1 MDKNNV
7 VTLAIDAIRGNVSGN
22 FSAKETSE
30 TIRQAMIEM
39 NGGSEKLNPKTF
51 HRGTE
56 LYAFVEEIIPYV
68 VEEGLKGDE
77 FFMNMVEYRNMAEG
91 DAPEFVTEDRSEFIV
106 ANIGTGTQSVRRQRL
121 GARESVTLATQMRAI
136 KIYEELRRML
146 AGRVDFNTF
155 ISKVAQA
162 FTKQMNEDIFKVF
175 NSITATTKGLNEKYV
190 FSGSFDE
197 EKLLDIIAHVEAST
211 GKTATIMGTK
221 KALRKV
227 STAVVSAEHESD
239 MYNAG
244 FYGKFNGVPMVSIKQ
259 IHKAGTDDFLLDDNK
274 LYVIAAEDKPIKFV
288 NEGEGWLTNSDGMN
302 QADMTAEY
310 AYAQAYGL
318 ALMVN
323 EKLGIYNIA

>member
-1 MDKNNV
+1 MDKKNV

-39 NGGSEKLNPKTF
+39 NGGSEKLNHKTF

-77 FFMNMVEYRNMAEG
+77 FFMNMVDYRNMAEG
-91 DAPEFVTEDRSEFIV
+91 DAPEFVAEDHSEFIV
-106 ANIGTGTQSVRRQRL
+106 ANIGNGTQSVRRQRL
-121 GARESVTLATQMRAI
+121 GARETVTLATQMRAI

-155 ISKVAQA
+155 IAKVAQA

-175 NSITATTKGLNEKYV
+175 NSITSATKGLNEKYV
-190 FSGSFDE
+190 FSGTFSED
-197 EKLLDIIAHVEAST
+197 KLLDIIAHVEAST
-211 GKTATIMGTK
+211 GKPATIMGTK
-221 KALRKV
+221 KALRQV
-227 STAVVSAEHESD
+227 ETAVVADEHKSD
-239 MYNAG
+239 LYNAG
-244 FYGKFNGVPMVSIKQ
+244 FYGKFNGVPMVSVKQ
-259 IHKAGTDDFLLDDNK
+259 IHKAGTDEFLLDDNK
-274 LYVIAAEDKPIKFV
+274 LYVIAADDKPIKFV
-288 NEGEGWLTNSDGMN
+288 NEGEGWLTNSDAMN

-318 ALMVN
+318 ALMIN

>member
-39 NGGSEKLNPKTF
+39 NGGSDKLSPKTF

-77 FFMNMVEYRNMAEG
+77 FFMNMVDYRNMAEG
-91 DAPEFVTEDRSEFIV
+91 DAPEFVAEDHSEFIV

-136 KIYEELRRML
+136 KIYEELRRMM

-155 ISKVAQA
+155 IAKVAQA

-190 FSGSFDE
+190 VSGSFDE

-211 GKTATIMGTK
+211 GKAATIMGTK

-227 STAVVSAEHESD
+227 ETAVVSAEHETD

-274 LYVIAAEDKPIKFV
+274 LYIIAAEDKPIKFV

-302 QADMTAEY
+302 QADMTTEY

-318 ALMVN
+318 ALMIN